1 MAIVIIVDSLVIVNR
16 SMYASKPYPGVER
29 NRMYLRWILCNLCLL
44 ACQLRVTVS
53 DSCLCCVCVR
63 FGC

>member
-1 MAIVIIVDSLVIVNR
+1 MAIVIIADSLVVVNR

-29 NRMYLRWILCNLCLL
+29 NRMYLRWSLCNLCLP

-53 DSCLCCVCVR
+53 DSYLCCVCVR